1 MGESFLS
8 FMLSGS
14 CEVSVMML
22 LTPGGLRV
30 AGETRFVGSKG
41 KGKMKAAGF
50 SAAREC
56 SA

>member
-1 MGESFLS
+1 M
-8 FMLSGS
+8 
-14 CEVSVMML
+14 VSVMML
-22 LTPGGLRV
+22 FTPGGLRV
-30 AGETRFVGSKG
+30 AEETRFVGSKG